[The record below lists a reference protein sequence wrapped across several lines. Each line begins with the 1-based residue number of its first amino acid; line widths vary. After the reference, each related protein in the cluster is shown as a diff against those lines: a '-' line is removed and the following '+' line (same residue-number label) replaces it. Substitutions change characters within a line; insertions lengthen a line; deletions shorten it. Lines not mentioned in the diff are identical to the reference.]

1 MIDTKKVKKDRNRNR
16 IDYLIKGIKN
26 GLYSLRNISLKEKI
40 TKIYEK
46 LLPFLNHTL
55 HHNQSDKVYSN
66 FRNAVKKY
74 ECKKTD
80 KRIEYFV
87 ALDEKDKVSFEYYK
101 QFIPN
106 IVRYEAPCLHSSFV
120 KGSYR
125 TQSVEWINQR
135 LNEIEKEIESN
146 E

>member
-1 MIDTKKVKKDRNRNR
+1 MTKVR
-16 IDYLIKGIKN
+16 
-26 GLYSLRNISLKEKI
+26 
-40 TKIYEK
+40 EK
-46 LLPFLNHTL
+46 LLPFLDHTIK
-55 HHNQSDKVYSN
+55 HNQNTKVDQN

-87 ALDEKDKVSFEYYK
+87 ALDEKDSISYDYYK

-106 IVRYEAPCLHSSFV
+106 IVRYEAPCLHSSFI

-125 TQSVEWINQR
+125 TQSIDWINQR
-135 LNEIEKEIESN
+135 LNEIEQEVETHA
-146 E
+146 